1 MLSIQPTGAI
11 LGREDLG
18 EPRIGAL
25 AKSESFQQL
34 TSNQLFLRLMHQPAF
49 VNLAASASFQSLMG
63 NSAFMRLA
71 SLSSFQSA
79 LVAGSSANLV
89 RE

>member
-1 MLSIQPTGAI
+1 MH
-11 LGREDLG
+11 
-18 EPRIGAL
+18 
-25 AKSESFQQL
+25 ES
-34 TSNQLFLRLMHQPAF
+34 AF

-63 NSAFMRLA
+63 NSAFSRLA
-71 SLSSFQSA
+71 SLNSFQSA